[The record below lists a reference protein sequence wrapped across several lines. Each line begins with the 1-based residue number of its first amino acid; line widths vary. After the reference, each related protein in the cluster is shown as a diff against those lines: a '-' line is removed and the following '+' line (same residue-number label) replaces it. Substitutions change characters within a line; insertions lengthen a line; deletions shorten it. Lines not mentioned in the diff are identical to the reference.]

1 MSPSLIFLI
10 GYRGSGKTTVAR
22 LLAWKL
28 GWKWVDADD
37 VLEARFGKD
46 IRTIF
51 AEEGVEG
58 FRAKESV
65 VLTELCNLANH
76 VVATGGGV
84 IMRPENRELMR
95 QVGFVVWLTADP
107 RTLWERLQADTST
120 AQRRPDLTCG
130 GLAEV
135 EQVLAIRQP
144 LYAACAHLTLDTV
157 GREPLELVN
166 EILIGHDGENQGEP
180 GA

>member
-10 GYRGSGKTTVAR
+10 GYRGTGKTTVAK
-22 LLAWKL
+22 LLAKKL
-28 GWKWVDADD
+28 GWSWLDADE
-37 VLEARFGKD
+37 VLEARFGQD

-51 AEEGVEG
+51 AEKGVEA
-58 FRAKESV
+58 FRAKESA
-65 VLTELCNLANH
+65 VLAELCTLSNH
-76 VVATGGGV
+76 VIATGGGV
-84 IMRPENRELMR
+84 IMGPENRELMR

-107 RTLWERLQADTST
+107 QTLWERLQEDAST

-144 LYAACAHLTLDTV
+144 LYAACAHLTVDTV
-157 GREPLELVN
+157 GREPADVVN
-166 EILIGHDGENQGEP
+166 DIVLH
-180 GA
+180 